1 MHGAEVSIIMLR
13 QRPSGDS
20 LPSSVERFAGQR
32 SFFGDK
38 GTPATALWMKP
49 RGVPLDMGGPIDRPF
64 DRMGPDFADV
74 PAIVHLRAV
83 ATKFADRV
91 AVSDAGHQITYSQ
104 FLAKVLTLAQAIA
117 TAIPE
122 GQAVGSLLRNSVWQP
137 IAMLACMAAGR
148 ILVPLNPRDPV
159 QRLAVIAASARISVL
174 IGQDSGSSADWI
186 EEQDLQ
192 RLDITRVSEPSATAS
207 SLAPVSVDAPAVVLY
222 TSGSTGKPKGVVNSQ
237 RSLLQRVQQ
246 YVDACHIDAADV
258 FMPLSGP
265 TTIAGC
271 REMLSALMTGARL
284 HVVDVE
290 ALGLRGLLR
299 QLRSQRVTITYI
311 VPALLRAVVAA
322 SETGDFDSLRIVR
335 VGGEKV
341 LWTDIA
347 LVRKVV
353 QPHCFIQISY
363 SSTETQGTHWFLPK
377 DLKEQDFSE
386 HASSVPVG
394 YLLPGLSFVVV
405 DDSGTPVPVGEVGEL
420 VIKSRYAL
428 LGYWEN
434 GLVFP
439 ALPDPDDEHCRI
451 FPTGDLVI
459 VDARGLM
466 RVVGRKGRQLKINGR
481 RVEPAELEAAVR
493 QTPYVSDAVAIV
505 TDANELVLF
514 ASPVDPAAP
523 TFANDV
529 RDIIRQALPSALHPT
544 RLHEIA
550 EIPRLPGGKIDVTT
564 LKALDLENRGGSRSP
579 RLPDA
584 NELMQART
592 IVQEVWTRILGT
604 DEVAGRW
611 DEAGGDSLKL
621 LRCVMDIEKMIGKE
635 LNMEAFTVD
644 MSAADMMRAVALGGR
659 APRQQHGEDTLPH
672 LVMLPGS
679 MGYGPSMAA
688 FGTQLSKTAH
698 VIPIRYPDLAS
709 TLAGRGSVEDMAEL
723 ALEQINAV
731 QPRGDI
737 RLIGY
742 SLGGGVAFEVAS
754 RLIAAG
760 RAVKF
765 LGILD
770 TNIGPR
776 KHRSQ
781 ETLSRTLQR
790 IRSHRVTLY
799 RMLCRAMAKCAVRLG
814 REVQFCRMI
823 DANTW
828 PHLASTRFM
837 LRLELEEIL
846 RMQAFGRWMAGSKR
860 RLPVTGTVF
869 LCNRRGL
876 QKDLGWGSLF
886 ERLDAIPIAGGHLDL
901 VVEPHL
907 TINLPVIERAVV
919 SSYS

>member
-1 MHGAEVSIIMLR
+1 MLL
-13 QRPSGDS
+13 QRPSGDP
-20 LPSSVERFAGQR
+20 LPSSVERFAGQT

-38 GTPATALWMKP
+38 GTPTTALWMKAP
-49 RGVPLDMGGPIDRPF
+49 GVPLEMGGPIDRPF
-64 DRMGPDFADV
+64 DPMGSDFASV
-74 PAIVHLRAV
+74 PAIEHLSAV
-83 ATKFADRV
+83 ATKFATRV
-91 AVSDAGHQITYSQ
+91 AVSDAGRQITYSE
-104 FLAKVLTLAQAIA
+104 FLAKVVTLAKAIA

-174 IGQDSGSSADWI
+174 IGQDSGSSAEWT
-186 EEQDLQ
+186 EEQGL
-192 RLDITRVSEPSATAS
+192 RWLDITRVMEPSVTSS

-222 TSGSTGKPKGVVNSQ
+222 TSGSTGQPKGVVNSQ

-246 YVDACHIDAADV
+246 YVDACHIDATDI

-290 ALGLRGLLR
+290 AIGLRGLLR

-353 QPHCFIQISY
+353 KSDCFIQISY
-363 SSTETQGTHWFLPK
+363 SSTETQGTQWFLPN

-405 DDSGTPVPVGEVGEL
+405 DDSGTPVATGEVGEL
-420 VIKSRYAL
+420 VIKSRYVL

-439 ALPDPDDEHCRI
+439 ALPDPNDERCRI
-451 FPTGDLVI
+451 FPTGDLVV
-459 VDARGLM
+459 VDKWGLM
-466 RVVGRKGRQLKINGR
+466 QVVGRKGRQLKINGR
-481 RVEPAELEAAVR
+481 RVEPAELESAVR
-493 QTPYVSDAVAIV
+493 HIPYVRDAVAIV

-514 ASPVDPAAP
+514 ASSVDPAEA
-523 TFANDV
+523 TFTTDV
-529 RDIIRQALPSALHPT
+529 RNVIRQALPSALHPT

-584 NELMQART
+584 SELMRART

-604 DEVAGRW
+604 AEVAGRW

-621 LRCVMDIEKMIGKE
+621 LRCVMDLEKMIGEE

-644 MSAADMMRAVALGGR
+644 MTAADMMRAVARGGR
-659 APRQQHGEDTLPH
+659 SERQDEDSLPH

-688 FGTQLSKTAH
+688 FGTQLSRTAH

-776 KHRSQ
+776 KHRYQ

-790 IRSHRVTLY
+790 IRSHRVTMY
-799 RMLCRAMAKCAVRLG
+799 RMLCRAMAKCVVRLG
-814 REVQFCRMI
+814 YEVQFCRII
-823 DANTW
+823 DANSW
-828 PHLASTRFM
+828 AHLASTRFM

-846 RMQAFGRWMAGSKR
+846 RMQAFGRWMASSKR
-860 RLPVTGTVF
+860 RLPITGTLF
-869 LCNRRGL
+869 LCTRRGL
-876 QKDLGWGSLF
+876 QRDLGWGSLF
-886 ERLDAIPIAGGHLDL
+886 EHLDAIPIAGGHLDL

-907 TINLPVIERAVV
+907 PINLPVIERAVV